1 MRQNR
6 LFDDIGDENEDDLL
20 PKLELFE
27 QAVVWGTDWTTE
39 TIMNQ
44 LIKGNIDLQPKFQ
57 RRDAW
62 SPKAKSRF
70 IESLLLGLPIPQ
82 IILAEKKDAK
92 GKYIVIDGKQR
103 LLTIRSFFAKQED
116 TFQPLKLSGLTI
128 LNKLNV
134 KTYSELNNDPDF
146 SLLITQLQN
155 QPIRTTVLKN
165 WPNEEF
171 LFTVFLRLNTGS
183 IKLSP
188 QELRQ
193 ALHPGNFIDFAD
205 DFSINSQPI
214 KQMLGLESP
223 DFRMRDVEI
232 VIRHFSNIYFLEKF
246 DGNLKTTF
254 DSTVNTLNDQWGSKE
269 LEIKE
274 AASNLEEAIKAT
286 INIFGER
293 DAFSKWKG
301 HSFQGNFNRAIFD
314 IMCYYFSNAEIRN
327 DSLLKKSEIVSAFK
341 ELCQSDSDFLTSFEH
356 TTKSIHNTAKRFNTW
371 GEKIAEIIGKKVIVP
386 TLVETRLKYKY
397 SENGEI

>member
-1 MRQNR
+1 M
-6 LFDDIGDENEDDLL
+6 
-20 PKLELFE
+20 
-27 QAVVWGTDWTTE
+27 
-39 TIMNQ
+39 
-44 LIKGNIDLQPKFQ
+44 
-57 RRDAW
+57 
-62 SPKAKSRF
+62 
-70 IESLLLGLPIPQ
+70 
-82 IILAEKKDAK
+82 
-92 GKYIVIDGKQR
+92 
-103 LLTIRSFFAKQED
+103 
-116 TFQPLKLSGLTI
+116 
-128 LNKLNV
+128 
-134 KTYSELNNDPDF
+134 
-146 SLLITQLQN
+146 
-155 QPIRTTVLKN
+155 
-165 WPNEEF
+165 
-171 LFTVFLRLNTGS
+171 
-183 IKLSP
+183 
-188 QELRQ
+188 RQ